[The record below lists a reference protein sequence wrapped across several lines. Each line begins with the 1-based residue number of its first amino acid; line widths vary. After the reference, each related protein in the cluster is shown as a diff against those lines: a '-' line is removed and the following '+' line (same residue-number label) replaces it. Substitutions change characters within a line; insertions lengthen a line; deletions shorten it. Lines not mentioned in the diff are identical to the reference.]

1 MLNISTTAN
10 IFKIVLFFLYIF
22 VFIKSPRTIM
32 TKIKNTGCHNTSLH
46 NENPCSI
53 GARTLLLNEV
63 SGVGRFLYKT
73 QDILTYPHISGFTVT
88 HSRGFSP
95 HSSLPFPAESCI
107 SYLFPVDFSTPISK
121 NQVFNMHKKSGTHK
135 FFSYKYPIW
144 CG

>member
-10 IFKIVLFFLYIF
+10 IFKIVLFFLFIF

-73 QDILTYPHISGFTVT
+73 QDILTYPHISGFTAT
-88 HSRGFSP
+88 YSRGFPP
-95 HSSLPFPAESCI
+95 HSSLLFPAESCFPYQIVFMHLGTVTDSWGI
-107 SYLFPVDFSTPISK
+107 SPHSASELRRRAVPY
-121 NQVFNMHKKSGTHK
+121 M
-135 FFSYKYPIW
+135 
-144 CG
+144 